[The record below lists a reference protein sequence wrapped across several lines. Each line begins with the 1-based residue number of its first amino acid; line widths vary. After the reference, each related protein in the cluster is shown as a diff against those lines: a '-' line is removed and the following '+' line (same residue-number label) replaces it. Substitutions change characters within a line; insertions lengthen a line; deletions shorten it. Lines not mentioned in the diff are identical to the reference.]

1 MNSQSY
7 GTGHQLINSSVNSRQ
22 QSSNFPLM
30 NYEYEMGHNNNNN
43 QMGHNNNNQMGH
55 NNNNNQMGHN
65 NNNNQSHYQYH
76 MGEQQHMK
84 GYSYPLVQMD
94 TNYVQHLGQLNVQFM
109 NQHGMF
115 SSVNY
120 GSDNFMMM
128 NPNNINMNM
137 NPNANVN
144 MNINPNNVNM
154 NMINTNTNPN
164 MSRAVIT
171 TKRV

>member
-1 MNSQSY
+1 
-7 GTGHQLINSSVNSRQ
+7 VNSRQ

-30 NYEYEMGHNNNNN
+30 NYEYEMGHNNNN
-43 QMGHNNNNQMGH
+43 QMGH
-55 NNNNNQMGHN
+55 

-84 GYSYPLVQMD
+84 GFNYPLVQMD
-94 TNYVQHLGQLNVQFM
+94 TNYVQHLGQLNAQFM

-115 SSVNY
+115 PNVNY

-128 NPNNINMNM
+128 NPNNM
-137 NPNANVN
+137 
-144 MNINPNNVNM
+144 NM

-171 TKRV
+171 NAKRV